1 MSVSSP
7 RVHVILFQS
16 LSLTQN
22 QHGASLTVVVYGT
35 MLVIYTRA
43 SYLILKISIKQTELL
58 VPLYTEPQMVRSR
71 LNVDELWVLA
81 HVL

>member
-1 MSVSSP
+1 M
-7 RVHVILFQS
+7 
-16 LSLTQN
+16 
-22 QHGASLTVVVYGT
+22 VVYGT
-35 MLVIYTRA
+35 VLVIYTRA